1 MITVAKDNSGD
12 FDSIQK
18 AVDSVSDNNNET
30 IFIKKGIYKERI
42 EIRKNN
48 ITLIG
53 EDTDETIITE
63 GFYARMIMP
72 DGSKRGTF
80 RSYTF
85 LVYADNFS
93 ASNITFENSAGFGDN
108 VGQSIA
114 VYAEGDNITFKH
126 CKCATSCGLSTPG
139 AALFTGPL
147 PLKEKQPGGFTGPTI
162 DGERKLVHQLYEDC
176 FICGEIDFI
185 FGSATAYFKNCTLF
199 ALNRNEPIN
208 SYYTAPSTYEGQA
221 FGYVFDNCTF
231 TGNCPPKSVALSRPW
246 RIHAKVV
253 LLNCEY
259 SDQIIDE
266 GFTDWNKPESHE
278 TVYYAEYNGHGDG
291 YKPEKRAAYVHQL
304 DEAQAAFY
312 NIENVMHS

>member
-85 LVYADNFS
+85 LVYANNFS

-108 VGQSIA
+108 VGQAIA

-126 CKCATSCGLSTPG
+126 CKILGHQDT
-139 AALFTGPL
+139 LFTGPL

-208 SYYTAPSTYEGQA
+208 SYYTAPSLL
-221 FGYVFDNCTF
+221 CTI
-231 TGNCPPKSVALSRPW
+231 LSF
-246 RIHAKVV
+246 
-253 LLNCEY
+253 
-259 SDQIIDE
+259 Q
-266 GFTDWNKPESHE
+266 
-278 TVYYAEYNGHGDG
+278 
-291 YKPEKRAAYVHQL
+291 
-304 DEAQAAFY
+304 
-312 NIENVMHS
+312 

>member
-108 VGQSIA
+108 VGQAIA
-114 VYAEGDNITFKH
+114 VYAEGDNLTFKN
-126 CKCATSCGLSTPG
+126 CKILGHQDT
-139 AALFTGPL
+139 LFTGPL

-253 LLNCEY
+253 ILNCEY

>member
-93 ASNITFENSAGFGDN
+93 ASNITFENSSGFGDN
-108 VGQSIA
+108 VGQAIA
-114 VYAEGDNITFKH
+114 VYAEGDIITFKH
-126 CKCATSCGLSTPG
+126 CKILGHQDT
-139 AALFTGPL
+139 LFTGPL

>member
-93 ASNITFENSAGFGDN
+93 ASNITFENSAGFGDD
-108 VGQSIA
+108 VGQAIA
-114 VYAEGDNITFKH
+114 VYAEGDNITFKY
-126 CKCATSCGLSTPG
+126 CKILGHQDT
-139 AALFTGPL
+139 LFTGPL

-162 DGERKLVHQLYEDC
+162 DSERKLVHQLYEDC

>member
-12 FDSIQK
+12 FNSIQQ
-18 AVDSVSDNNNET
+18 AVDSIPAGTPET
-30 IFIKKGIYKERI
+30 IYIKKGIYKERV
-42 EIRKNN
+42 EVRKNN
-48 ITLIG
+48 ISFVG
-53 EDTDETIITE
+53 ESTDDTIITE
-63 GFYARMIMP
+63 SYYARMIMP

-85 LVYADNFS
+85 FVYADNFT
-93 ASNITFENSAGFGDN
+93 ASNLTFENAAGFGDEF
-108 VGQSIA
+108 GQAIA
-114 VYAEGDNITFKH
+114 VYAEGDNITFRN
-126 CKCATSCGLSTPG
+126 CKILGHQDT
-139 AALFTGPL
+139 LFTGPL
-147 PLKEKQPGGFTGPTI
+147 PMKEKQPGGFTGPTI
-162 DGERKLVHQLYEDC
+162 DGIRRVVHQLYEDC
-176 FICGEIDFI
+176 YIAGEIDFI

-199 ALNRNEPIN
+199 ALNRNQEIN
-208 SYYTAPSTYEGQA
+208 AYYTAPSTYEGQA
-221 FGYVFDNCTF
+221 FGYVFESCRF

-253 LLNCEY
+253 ILNCEY